1 VGVPIVAYEPA
12 ILVRVTVAAVILS
25 ATTDGAIRDVQG
37 RPLVRRL
44 AEAAWSGGAVPV
56 VVVTPDPDGVV
67 ANALAGSAAI
77 LAEPAPPSRGPI
89 GQIVRGITVAR
100 GSVAGTD
107 AALIWP
113 ARLAW
118 VDPETITSLI
128 QAHGLGAD
136 ELLRPTWHGAAGWPV
151 VLPTRRMAD
160 LAWVP
165 AGTMPGQALEIL
177 VQRGVPQRL
186 IELGDPG
193 VTHDLDTPE
202 DRLPPYEGPAGPLEQ
217 APEWGSAA
225 AERDDGAALEGPALA
240 PFEQAA
246 DPDA

>member
-1 VGVPIVAYEPA
+1 
-12 ILVRVTVAAVILS
+12 VTVAAVILS
-25 ATTDGAIRDVQG
+25 ATPEGAVRDVLG

-56 VVVTPDPDGVV
+56 VVVAGDPDGAV
-67 ANALAGSAAI
+67 AGALAGSAAI
-77 LAEPAPPSRGPI
+77 LAEPAPVERGPV
-89 GQIVRGITVAR
+89 GQIARGITVAR
-100 GSVAGTD
+100 EAVAGTD

-128 QAHGLGAD
+128 QAHGLGD
-136 ELLRPTWHGAAGWPV
+136 ESQMLRPTWQGEPGWPA
-151 VLPTRRMAD
+151 VLPISRVAD

-165 AGTMPGQALEIL
+165 PTAMPDKALDIL

-186 IELGDPG
+186 IDLGDPG
-193 VTHDLDTPE
+193 VVHDLDTPVE
-202 DRLPPYEGPAGPLEQ
+202 ELPQYVGPPGPLDES
-217 APEWGSAA
+217 PEWGSVA
-225 AERDDGAALEGPALA
+225 AEHDDQAPLEGPALA

-246 DPDA
+246 DPED